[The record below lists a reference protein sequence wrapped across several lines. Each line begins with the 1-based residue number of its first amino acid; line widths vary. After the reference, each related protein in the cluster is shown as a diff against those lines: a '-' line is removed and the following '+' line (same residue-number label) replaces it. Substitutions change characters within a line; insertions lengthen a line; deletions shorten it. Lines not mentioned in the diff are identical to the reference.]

1 MPIVQEI
8 QQPTKELVI
17 QEVAKV
23 FFNLLALYAFG
34 SRIQGTANAQS
45 DLDLAV
51 LVEGY
56 ADPVQLFELS
66 NKLADQLGY
75 EVDLLDMRAASTV
88 MQYQI
93 ISTGERWWVKDALQ
107 VGLFETMVLS
117 EKTNLDEARAS
128 LSIRSNK
135 IAYYVQRARE
145 EYDKD
150 MDTFATDFTRQD
162 AAILNIQRACEA
174 AIDMGQHVIRR
185 DKLGVPQS
193 ARDVFSLLAQAG
205 LIEHSLADD
214 LKRMVGFRN
223 IAVHDYQVMQLPIT
237 VRIITFHLDE
247 FLRYS
252 QALLKQDVAH

>member
-56 ADPVQLFELS
+56 ADPMQLFELS

-88 MQYQI
+88 MQYQVL
-93 ISTGERWWVKDALQ
+93 TRGERWWVKDALP

-117 EKTNLDEARAS
+117 EKTNLDEVRA
-128 LSIRSNK
+128 
-135 IAYYVQRARE
+135 
-145 EYDKD
+145 
-150 MDTFATDFTRQD
+150 
-162 AAILNIQRACEA
+162 
-174 AIDMGQHVIRR
+174 G
-185 DKLGVPQS
+185 
-193 ARDVFSLLAQAG
+193 LLADIQARG
-205 LIEHSLADD
+205 
-214 LKRMVGFRN
+214 RVYG
-223 IAVHDYQVMQLPIT
+223 
-237 VRIITFHLDE
+237 
-247 FLRYS
+247 
-252 QALLKQDVAH
+252 